1 MQANCLAIHEFGKD
15 LEAQIGKLQF
25 LAVLVFAA
33 YASGLTMIITNHP
46 VGAEALLPVGAS
58 GRAANILFIMLHR
71 NNSTG
76 ELHYTW
82 DKLSM
87 MHSITFWC
95 CSVLKADEL

>member
-76 ELHYTW
+76 ELHCFW